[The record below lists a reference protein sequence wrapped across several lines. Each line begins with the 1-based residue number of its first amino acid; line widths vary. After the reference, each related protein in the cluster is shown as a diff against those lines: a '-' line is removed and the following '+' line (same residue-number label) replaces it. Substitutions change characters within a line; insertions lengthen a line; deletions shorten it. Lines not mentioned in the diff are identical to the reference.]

1 MKKTLVS
8 AFSLRIFFYSMHCLC
23 YLSKKLENTIS
34 FPNGFFLF
42 HLENIDFAP
51 PCDSYAAQVNMAL
64 FNICPSLCSA
74 IKFTIALGEKP
85 APLLVSSIATTQ
97 CKISQ
102 FLHVQRGYWFCGF
115 AHACFILQST
125 WLGTKAS

>member
-1 MKKTLVS
+1 MRKTLAS
-8 AFSLRIFFYSMHCLC
+8 AFSSKIFFFYSVHCLC

-34 FPNGFFLF
+34 FPHGFFLF
-42 HLENIDFAP
+42 HLENIDFAS

-64 FNICPSLCSA
+64 FNICPSLCNA

-85 APLLVSSIATTQ
+85 VPLLASSIATTQ

-102 FLHVQRGYWFCGF
+102 FLHVQRGYRFG
-115 AHACFILQST
+115 
-125 WLGTKAS
+125 

>member
-1 MKKTLVS
+1 
-8 AFSLRIFFYSMHCLC
+8 MHCLC

-51 PCDSYAAQVNMAL
+51 PCDSYAAQVNIAL

-74 IKFTIALGEKP
+74 IKFTIAQGEKP
-85 APLLVSSIATTQ
+85 APLLVSGIATTQ

-102 FLHVQRGYWFCGF
+102 FLRVQRGYWFCGF

-125 WLGTKAS
+125 WPGTRAS